1 MLFCENVEAQAIGFE
16 VIIATYLSRDLGK
29 KIAFPQPGK
38 SKAEKGDK
46 CAAGDAIL
54 AEEDTLQSTRWASK

>member
-16 VIIATYLSRDLGK
+16 VIIATYIRRESRDLGK

-46 CAAGDAIL
+46 CEFLEVLIF
-54 AEEDTLQSTRWASK
+54 ER